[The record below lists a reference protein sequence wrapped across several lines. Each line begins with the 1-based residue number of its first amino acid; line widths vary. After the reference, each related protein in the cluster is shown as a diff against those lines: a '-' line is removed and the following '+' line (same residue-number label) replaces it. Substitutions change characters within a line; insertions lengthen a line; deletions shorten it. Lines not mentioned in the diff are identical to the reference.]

1 MTALTRFNE
10 KLSKIVDVAC
20 AVLIF
25 SLFVLV
31 TFQVLNRFVL
41 RVPAIWT
48 EEFARY
54 LFVWTSLFGT
64 VKGFRS
70 KSHLGIDMLT
80 MNLKGKTSSSVA
92 LVAYVLVLVFF
103 VLLAVTGL
111 QYAIRSIPNKNDTGA
126 ISMFWVYL
134 GVPVASILCISFVLQ
149 DLASKAKEVFGR

>member
-1 MTALTRFNE
+1 MAALARFNE
-10 KLSKIVDVAC
+10 KLSKAVDVAC

-25 SLFVLV
+25 VLFALV
-31 TFQVLNRFVL
+31 TFQVLNRFIL
-41 RVPAIWT
+41 RLPAIWT

-80 MNLKGKTSSSVA
+80 MKLKGKTSSSVA
-92 LVAYVLVLVFF
+92 FLAYLLVLVFF
-103 VLLAVTGL
+103 VLLAATGL

-134 GVPVASILCISFVLQ
+134 GIPVSSVLCISFVLQ
-149 DLASKAKEVFGR
+149 DLADKAKEVFSR